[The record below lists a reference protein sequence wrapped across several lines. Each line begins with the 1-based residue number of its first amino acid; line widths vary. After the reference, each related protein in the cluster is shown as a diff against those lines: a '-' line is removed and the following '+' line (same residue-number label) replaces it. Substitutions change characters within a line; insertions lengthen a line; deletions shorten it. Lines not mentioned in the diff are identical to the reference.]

1 MKPRLLPVFATLL
14 LMASCTPHGTG
25 PVYTMDAELYD
36 WVKAPKAIDQSS
48 DQAPIIADPI
58 VTFQLAPGDSRSALR
73 AGKEWRLGHAYL
85 FGYDVRLERKSLGT
99 EKVTLSRLIRKGDPA
114 TEIASVQLDADRG
127 VTVMGR
133 TCIAPTDLGD
143 WHRVE
148 MRIRLSNRDAGFL
161 EVFCD
166 RKPIWARVNIRTT
179 FPPVCRLRDG
189 CDTDIPKPV
198 RYEWQLGL
206 LSNGGVA
213 KQIEVEM
220 QRLHYRR
227 IYYIPHRVGTL

>member
-1 MKPRLLPVFATLL
+1 MRPRLLPVMAALL
-14 LMASCTPHGTG
+14 LLAACDDGGTG
-25 PVYTMDAELYD
+25 PVYFVDAELYD
-36 WVKAPKAIDQSS
+36 WVKAPEAIVQSS

-58 VTFQLAPGDSRSALR
+58 VTFRLAPDDNLSALR
-73 AGKEWRLGHAYL
+73 AGKEWRVGHAYL
-85 FGYDVRLERKSLGT
+85 FGFDVRLERKSLGN
-99 EKVTLSRLIRKGDPA
+99 EKVALSRLLRKGDPP
-114 TEIASVQLDADRG
+114 TEIVPVLLDADRG

-133 TCIAPTDLGD
+133 TCIAPTDLGN

-148 MRIRLSNRDAGFL
+148 MRIRLSNKDTGFL

-179 FPPVCRLRDG
+179 FPTVCRLREG
-189 CDTDIPKPV
+189 CDTYVPKPV

-213 KQIEVEM
+213 KQIVAQM
-220 QRLHYRR
+220 QRIDYRR
-227 IYYIPHRVGTL
+227 IFYIPHRVGTL